1 MEVEQ
6 GRTYGVVSG
15 DVVASSKLPA
25 EERRA
30 LFDTMRAGSDELGRW
45 LGEAMPLEVDIH
57 GGDSWQMLL
66 ADPQKSLAAGLF
78 YRAYLKAH
86 PPHVD
91 SRFAVAVGPID
102 FVPGEK
108 VSEGDGLAFRQSGE
122 LLAEG
127 LGKRRM
133 GFASETNECQIWDL
147 VLELLDAIVQRWTE
161 KQALA
166 ITGALRGWTQEETA
180 RLWDPPV
187 EQPTIHRQL
196 QAARWPAVARAVE
209 EFERRLSG

>member
-1 MEVEQ
+1 MEVVQ
-6 GRTYGVVSG
+6 GQFYGVVSG

-25 EERRA
+25 GERRT

-45 LGEAMPLEVDIH
+45 LGEAMPLGIDIH
-57 GGDSWQMLL
+57 GGDSWQILL
-66 ADPQKSLAAGLF
+66 ASPQKSLAAGLF

-108 VSEGDGLAFRQSGE
+108 VSEGDGLAFRLSGE

-133 GFASETNECQIWDL
+133 GFASETNESAMWDL
-147 VLELLDAIVQRWTE
+147 VLELIDAIAQRWTE

-166 ITGALRGWTQEETA
+166 LTGALRGWTQEETS

-209 EFERRLSG
+209 DFEQQIRG